1 MVLVAARR
9 VGSASA
15 WDYGTRT
22 TLHHVTI
29 NLSAHF
35 WLDGLELY
43 VREGCSFGLEPEVP
57 WGAQDGV
64 RHGAQALERPLEEIT
79 HFVKRNLETRLV
91 QTIGEEN
98 EVDTIVCSAPAIFG
112 HVKR

>member
-1 MVLVAARR
+1 MD
-9 VGSASA
+9 S
-15 WDYGTRT
+15 
-22 TLHHVTI
+22 
-29 NLSAHF
+29 
-35 WLDGLELY
+35 Y

-98 EVDTIVCSAPAIFG
+98 EVDTVVCSAPAIFG
-112 HVKR
+112 HVEAWDRTRVISWMHSQFFIRERED